1 MMQLTREQIEEGYD
15 NCTEC
20 GAVGNYNHHDP
31 VGLCGGLD
39 GIDDVFEDVD
49 GTPLGRYN
57 QIFKY
62 DDLLCD
68 NCLNVVAKRRTDETK

>member
-1 MMQLTREQIEEGYD
+1 MRQLTDEQIEEGYD

-39 GIDDVFEDVD
+39 GIDDVFEDTD

-68 NCLNVVAKRRTDETK
+68 NCLNVVAKRRTDENV